1 MASLNGLTSY
11 FFSFSSGIRLNC
23 NQHIVCCK
31 EVIFTED
38 DCLRLI
44 FLLKSSHLTVLPAQF
59 RKDELIKMLINS
71 SEPHPVIAVSLA
83 ISLKSSSK

>member
-1 MASLNGLTSY
+1 MQAWSAKFTVLKGAVLKIFFIFTISFHLVASLNGLTSY

-23 NQHIVCCK
+23 NQHVVCCK

-44 FLLKSSHLTVLPAQF
+44 FLLKSL
-59 RKDELIKMLINS
+59 
-71 SEPHPVIAVSLA
+71 
-83 ISLKSSSK
+83 